1 MRIQLFTW
9 LVMAAVLLVVASAGN
24 IPYSALTYK
33 QNKHAAKPSNF
44 KFPSDDVYS
53 TGYRRIFHPDGR
65 IQIVSYVTDAKH
77 ESERKYQENRP
88 VAAYPAPAYRAP
100 PTTPRPYVTTT
111 SAPFYPAPISHVV
124 ISPPYG
130 QTVDFSSP
138 YDDPTY
144 VTSNVDLSTLFRE
157 TASRK
162 FLRH

>member
-1 MRIQLFTW
+1 M
-9 LVMAAVLLVVASAGN
+9 
-24 IPYSALTYK
+24 YS
-33 QNKHAAKPSNF
+33 S
-44 KFPSDDVYS
+44 
-53 TGYRRIFHPDGR
+53 GYRRILHPDGR
-65 IQIVSYVTDAKH
+65 IQIVNYVADKNGYVADATH
-77 ESERKYQENRP
+77 ESERKYQENKP
-88 VAAYPAPAYRAP
+88 VASYPAPAYRAP

-111 SAPFYPAPISHVV
+111 SAPFYPAPISHVIV
-124 ISPPYG
+124 SPLYG